1 MATRRDEGRVPGLLR
16 PHDVLTLLA
25 RADRAAHART
35 SAYRLGARVDAALVR
50 LSTAADRSRLWCAVA
65 AGLALTGW
73 RGQRAALRGLGSVVA
88 ASALA
93 NLLGKL
99 VFGGRRPDASH
110 LPWVRRL
117 ARQPTSGSFPS
128 GHSASAAAF
137 ATGVALEWP
146 AAGVAVAPV
155 AAAVAYS
162 RLHVGAHW
170 VSDVAGGVALG
181 AGVALAGRRLVPSRR
196 LPGPDAPAGPP
207 VRLPAL
213 PDGEGLTVVVNPRSG
228 AARVRVHPVADLVR
242 GALPRAHVVV
252 LDEGTSVAQVVRE
265 AAARGARAV
274 GAAGGDGT
282 AAAVADA
289 ARREGLPLLVL
300 PTGTLNHFALTLGL
314 PSVGAAARAAA
325 AGTGAVVDVG
335 ELTVGDGD
343 PVTVLNTFSV
353 GVYPQLVTVRDRLTP
368 RIGKPSATLVA
379 AARALRASS
388 PVPLVVDDEDGTWW
402 SLFAGVGRYHPRT
415 LAPVARRRL
424 DDGVLDVRD
433 AGAAA
438 AYSRLRAVLEL
449 VAGDLGARALA
460 AVPPVRRRLVVRQRT
475 AATLTVGTGAPA
487 VLAHDGETTP
497 LPPASVARL
506 RIVPGALRV
515 YAAHQPHDDRHD
527 GPTDR

>member
-1 MATRRDEGRVPGLLR
+1 MATRRDERRAPGLVR
-16 PHDVLTLLA
+16 PHEVVALLA
-25 RADRAAHART
+25 RFDRAVHART
-35 SAYRLGARVDAALVR
+35 SAYRLGERADAALVR

-65 AGLALTGW
+65 GGLALTGW
-73 RGQRAALRGLGSVVA
+73 RGQRAALRGLGSVVV

-93 NLLGKL
+93 NLLGKF
-99 VFGGRRPDASH
+99 VFGGRRPDVSH

-146 AAGVAVAPV
+146 AAGAVVAPV

-170 VSDVAGGVALG
+170 LSDVAGGVALG
-181 AGVALAGRRLVPSRR
+181 AGVALVGRTLVPSRG
-196 LPGPDAPAGPP
+196 LPGPDVPAGPP
-207 VRLPAL
+207 VHLPPL

-228 AARVRVHPVADLVR
+228 AARVHVRPVADVVR
-242 GALPRAHVVV
+242 GAFPRADVVV
-252 LDEGTSVAQVVRE
+252 LDERTSVDQVVRE
-265 AAARGARAV
+265 AATRGARAV

-289 ARREGLPLLVL
+289 ARHHGLPLLVL
-300 PTGTLNHFALTLGL
+300 PTGTLNHFALTVGL
-314 PSVGAAARAAA
+314 SSVGAAAHAAA
-325 AGTGAVVDVG
+325 AGTGTVVDVA

-353 GVYPQLVTVRDRLTP
+353 GVYPALVTARDRLAP

-379 AARALRASS
+379 AARALRTAS
-388 PVPLVVDDEDGTWW
+388 PLPLVVDDEDGRWW

-438 AYSRLRAVLEL
+438 AYSRLRSFLEL
-449 VAGDLGARALA
+449 VAGDVGARVMA

-475 AATLTVGTGAPA
+475 AATLTVGTGTPA

-497 LPPASVARL
+497 LPAGTVAQLRL
-506 RIVPGALRV
+506 LPGALRV
-515 YAAHQPHDDRHD
+515 YAAHRPHTHAHDRRAH
-527 GPTDR
+527 P